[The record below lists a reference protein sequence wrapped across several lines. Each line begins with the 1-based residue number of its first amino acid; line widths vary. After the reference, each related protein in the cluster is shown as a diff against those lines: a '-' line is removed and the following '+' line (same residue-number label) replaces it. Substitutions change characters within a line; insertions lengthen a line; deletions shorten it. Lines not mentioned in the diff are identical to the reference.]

1 MWKGRTHRHGPS
13 RSVRKGG
20 VLQTHCAEGARIHT
34 GSFLQNSV
42 HSAVVLDTAVSQQ
55 RGVLDAPVRSV
66 PEAGIRHADCMR
78 WASLSD
84 PFQCSAVGH
93 CLPVLET
100 LDVASLELCS
110 TRTTLPRA
118 DRARPTRLHT
128 VLSWGPLSIAAHM
141 VAAMVNILG
150 TAFGGFGQPP
160 RPQQHRNQTYA
171 QPYANNFGAPTPI
184 PIRSMGRPGQTTPAG
199 SFGGAAAFDYRES
212 YAPYVHAHSPQ
223 VTQQAH

>member
-150 TAFGGFGQPP
+150 TAFGDSVTHPGHNNIAIKHTRSRMPTTSVRRRRFRFGRLAGRCKRHQLDHLAEQRLSTTGKATP
-160 RPQQHRNQTYA
+160 RMCTRTRHR
-171 QPYANNFGAPTPI
+171 
-184 PIRSMGRPGQTTPAG
+184 
-199 SFGGAAAFDYRES
+199 
-212 YAPYVHAHSPQ
+212 
-223 VTQQAH
+223 

>member
-1 MWKGRTHRHGPS
+1 M
-13 RSVRKGG
+13 
-20 VLQTHCAEGARIHT
+20 LQTHCAEGARIHT

-42 HSAVVLDTAVSQQ
+42 HSVVVLDTAVSQQ

-118 DRARPTRLHT
+118 DRARPTRLRT
-128 VLSWGPLSIAAHM
+128 VLSPGPISIAAHKYYREQR
-141 VAAMVNILG
+141 VRGEQRVHTAAVLE
-150 TAFGGFGQPP
+150 
-160 RPQQHRNQTYA
+160 
-171 QPYANNFGAPTPI
+171 
-184 PIRSMGRPGQTTPAG
+184 PAG
-199 SFGGAAAFDYRES
+199 ES
-212 YAPYVHAHSPQ
+212 TLYTRVSRLEVERRVEIEPRRSKLLVGPGPELLLLC
-223 VTQQAH
+223 TEI